1 MPIERAHT
9 ASPTPIAYVAVVLC
23 PWTVEHVRVVSP
35 PSRDVLRARSRG
47 RGDRE
52 STAPH
57 GALYRLEYTLQV
69 KPYSKKGY
77 GTEFRKLSPRK
88 LLCNANGHGQVVGEV
103 PPQVGQDEQISRGLV
118 TLV

>member
-1 MPIERAHT
+1 MCE
-9 ASPTPIAYVAVVLC
+9 LC
-23 PWTVEHVRVVSP
+23 PHR
-35 PSRDVLRARSRG
+35 RATSCAPG
-47 RGDRE
+47 AGDGDRE
-52 STAPH
+52 SH
-57 GALYRLEYTLQV
+57 GALYRLQST
-69 KPYSKKGY
+69 YSKKGH